1 MAFLTKRWPWTLF
14 VAALA
19 IAVAYLPPQRPEEP
33 DPYRGEWQ
41 SYPTPEA
48 RLAKRLG
55 DDYNRMADRQ
65 HVLKVRDSL
74 MKVLSS
80 RPTRTGTVTGL
91 SPRRALDSITQVIA
105 RAATPPVQTLSP
117 EVRASIAFV
126 PAAPALWDATYDVY
140 LPTATDGRTCIA
152 THPVDATGNHRPESL
167 TARRELGPCAFFV
180 AFGLPGREI
189 ERWLAARDYNVAMDP
204 DWQLPRH
211 TRFPTDELN
220 ATQWLQFVLAR
231 TGLAPKPE
239 FFYEIEG
246 GSVYWDSFTGS
257 ACAAGDRAACRYYF
271 FSTPPAPDMR
281 RRGTPVPGVV
291 NFRPWSFS
299 QQYGALATL
308 VRDQGPERF
317 ARFWRSDLPPE
328 QAFNRAFTVPFDR
341 WAPAWA
347 RTVYGPVR
355 IDIRTRTREVAS
367 TLLWTGL
374 CIGAC
379 IGLALTRRVT

>member
-1 MAFLTKRWPWTLF
+1 MAFLTKYWPSTLF
-14 VAALA
+14 VAAVA

-55 DDYNRMADRQ
+55 DDYARMAARQ
-65 HVLKVRDSL
+65 HVVTVRDSL

-80 RPTRTGTVTGL
+80 HPTRPGTVTGL
-91 SPRRALDSITQVIA
+91 SPRRGLDSITQVIA
-105 RAATPPVQTLSP
+105 RAAAPPVPTLNP
-117 EVRASIAFV
+117 EVRATIALV
-126 PAAPALWDATYDVY
+126 PAAPALWDATYNIY

-152 THPVDATGNHRPESL
+152 THPVATIGNRRPESL
-167 TARRELGPCAFFV
+167 RARRELGPCAFFA

-211 TRFPTDELN
+211 TPPPADELS
-220 ATQWLQFVLAR
+220 ATQWLQFALAR
-231 TGLAPKPE
+231 TGLAPRPE

-246 GSVYWDSFTGS
+246 GSLYWYSFTGA
-257 ACAAGDRAACRYYF
+257 ACAAGDRVACRYYF
-271 FSTPPAPDMR
+271 FLPPPAPDIR
-281 RRGTPVPGVV
+281 RRGAPVPGIVE
-291 NFRPWSFS
+291 FRPWSSS

-308 VRDQGPERF
+308 VRDQGPDRF
-317 ARFWRSDLPPE
+317 AKFWRSDLPPE
-328 QAFNRAFTVPFDR
+328 QAFNQAFTVPFDR

-347 RTVYGPVR
+347 RTVYGTVR
-355 IDIRTRTREVAS
+355 IDVRTRPREVAS
-367 TLLWTGL
+367 TLIWIGL
-374 CIGAC
+374 CVGAC
-379 IGLALTRRVT
+379 VGLALTRRVA